1 MYLLHSKIYIKTL
14 NFFRLKKFPAIFKVL
29 NLMKLIKKITNP
41 NKFKSFIPLLIVFFY
56 MNNLIAYGSENKFD
70 FSKNS
75 NNENQFEEKF
85 FQNSITYSEYDDL
98 ENQLKIFFGG
108 DFDRPENTFYPD
120 LSIINVSDSLRE
132 MYRYKLNDMAINENI
147 YNDNK

>member
-14 NFFRLKKFPAIFKVL
+14 NYFRLKKFPAIFKVL

-56 MNNLIAYGSENKFD
+56 MNNLIVYGSENKFD
-70 FSKNS
+70 FSKKM

-85 FQNSITYSEYDDL
+85 FQNSITYTEYDNL
-98 ENQLKIFFGG
+98 ESQLKIFFGG

-132 MYRYKLNDMAINENI
+132 MYKYKLNDMAINENI

>member
-14 NFFRLKKFPAIFKVL
+14 NFFRLEKFPAIFKVL

-41 NKFKSFIPLLIVFFY
+41 NKVKSLIPLLIVFFY
-56 MNNLIAYGSENKFD
+56 MNNLITYGSENKFD
-70 FSKNS
+70 FSKNR

-85 FQNSITYSEYDDL
+85 FQNTITYNEYDNL
-98 ENQLKIFFGG
+98 ESQLKIFFGG

-132 MYRYKLNDMAINENI
+132 MYRYKLNDMAINEII
-147 YNDNK
+147 YNTNK

>member
-14 NFFRLKKFPAIFKVL
+14 NFFRLKKFPTIFKVL

-56 MNNLIAYGSENKFD
+56 MNNLIVYGSENK
-70 FSKNS
+70 
-75 NNENQFEEKF
+75 FEEKF
-85 FQNSITYSEYDDL
+85 FQNSITYTEYDNL
-98 ENQLKIFFGG
+98 ESQLKIFFGV

-132 MYRYKLNDMAINENI
+132 LYRYKLNDMAINENI

>member
-14 NFFRLKKFPAIFKVL
+14 NFFRLEKFPAIFKVL

-56 MNNLIAYGSENKFD
+56 MNNLIAYCSENK
-70 FSKNS
+70 
-75 NNENQFEEKF
+75 FEEKF
-85 FQNSITYSEYDDL
+85 FQNSITYTEYDNL
-98 ENQLKIFFGG
+98 ESQLKIFFGG

-132 MYRYKLNDMAINENI
+132 MYKYKLNDMAINENI

>member
-1 MYLLHSKIYIKTL
+1 
-14 NFFRLKKFPAIFKVL
+14 
-29 NLMKLIKKITNP
+29 MKLIKKITNS
-41 NKFKSFIPLLIVFFY
+41 NKVKSLIPLLIVFFY
-56 MNNLIAYGSENKFD
+56 MNNLIAYGSEN
-70 FSKNS
+70 
-75 NNENQFEEKF
+75 EFEEKF
-85 FQNSITYSEYDDL
+85 FQNSTTYTEYDNL
-98 ENQLKIFFGG
+98 ESQLKIFFGG

>member
-14 NFFRLKKFPAIFKVL
+14 NSFRLKKFPAIFKGL
-29 NLMKLIKKITNP
+29 NLMKLIKKITNS
-41 NKFKSFIPLLIVFFY
+41 NKVKSFIPLLIVFFY

-70 FSKNS
+70 FSKNM
-75 NNENQFEEKF
+75 NNDNQFEEKF
-85 FQNSITYSEYDDL
+85 FQNSITYTEYDNL
-98 ENQLKIFFGG
+98 ESQLKIFFGG

-120 LSIINVSDSLRE
+120 LSTIAVSDSLRE

-147 YNDNK
+147 YNVNK

>member
-14 NFFRLKKFPAIFKVL
+14 NYFRLKKFPEIFKVL

-41 NKFKSFIPLLIVFFY
+41 NKVISFIPLLIVFFY
-56 MNNLIAYGSENKFD
+56 MNNLIVYGSENKFD
-70 FSKNS
+70 FSKKM

-85 FQNSITYSEYDDL
+85 FQNSITYTEYDNL
-98 ENQLKIFFGG
+98 ESQLKIFFGG

-147 YNDNK
+147 YNVNK

>member
-1 MYLLHSKIYIKTL
+1 MYLFRSKIYINTL
-14 NFFRLKKFPAIFKVL
+14 NYFKLKKFPAIFKVL

-70 FSKNS
+70 FSKNR

-85 FQNSITYSEYDDL
+85 FQNSITYTEYDNLDS
-98 ENQLKIFFGG
+98 QLKIFFGG